1 MGYSKKRTVLIFK
14 DYSFQNISTMAKG
27 KNLKESKVDL
37 KARKR
42 DKIEQKLEA
51 KQQRK
56 RR

>member
-1 MGYSKKRTVLIFK
+1 
-14 DYSFQNISTMAKG
+14 MAKG

-37 KARKR
+37 KARKKE
-42 DKIEQKLEA
+42 KIEEKLAA

>member
-1 MGYSKKRTVLIFK
+1 
-14 DYSFQNISTMAKG
+14 MAKG
-27 KNLKESKVDL
+27 KNLKASKVDL

-42 DKIEQKLEA
+42 EKIERKLEA